1 MMNLFAFLL
10 AFLFLLFSIFFL
22 GLAYKIYRADPN
34 KYERNRKVNESILDS
49 FLGRANQWLDQD
61 RRNPIVSCG
70 LAVVDGKLRPRG
82 KLSVEAVREI
92 TY

>member
-1 MMNLFAFLL
+1 MMNLLAFVL
-10 AFLFLLFSIFFL
+10 AFLFLLFSIFFF
-22 GLAYKIYRADPN
+22 GLAYKICRSDPN
-34 KYERNRKVNESILDS
+34 KYERNRKVINSILDS
-49 FLGRANQWLDQD
+49 FQGRANQWLDQD

-70 LAVVDGKLRPRG
+70 LAVVNGKLQPRG